1 MVKLYIPVRLHI
13 SEEGKIT
20 PEQIQAGY
28 DGEWVTVEKVTD
40 SRRRANLRVGAV
52 GIRYSC
58 VVNINGTRRNIYLF
72 DEEGKWFIEV
82 EE

>member
-1 MVKLYIPVRLHI
+1 MGKLYIPVRVHI
-13 SEEGKIT
+13 SEEGRIT

-28 DGEWVTVEKVTD
+28 DGEWVIVEKVTD
-40 SRRRANLRVGAV
+40 SRRRASLRAGTV

-58 VVNINGTRRNIYLF
+58 VVNINETQKHIYLF
-72 DEEGKWFIEV
+72 DECGKWFIEV